1 MVFRLKYLAVP
12 VAALLVLAVAATAA
26 LLAWPRAAVQA
37 LATHFLER
45 PVRIAELSVSLGDPV
60 IITLRELQIA
70 NMPDSSSAE
79 MIAIEAV

>member
-45 PVRIAELSVSLGDPV
+45 PVRIASIQSHAWPFTRGIFWAGAFLPAYCSLRVSG
-60 IITLRELQIA
+60 TR
-70 NMPDSSSAE
+70 
-79 MIAIEAV
+79 